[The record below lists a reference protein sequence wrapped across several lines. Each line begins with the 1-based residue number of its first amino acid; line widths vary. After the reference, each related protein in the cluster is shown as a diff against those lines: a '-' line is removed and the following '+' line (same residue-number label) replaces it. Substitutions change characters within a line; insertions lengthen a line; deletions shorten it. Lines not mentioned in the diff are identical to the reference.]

1 MSVCCFL
8 ILQRG
13 RIFGSINYCWDCIN
27 DFTWVFTV
35 SSSYCIH
42 LLPDLVS
49 PSSAICNVLH
59 CRRQDI
65 CTKLSYSMLWATWR
79 AWRRGSWCSESYKQ
93 QVSKRATAATT
104 SWLLY
109 PMDGG
114 LAIGLLPTACC
125 KYYHGL
131 YCTYCVLRASMFC
144 SFSLPPPHS
153 LSFPF
158 NSISIV
164 HFIWFVGGLKLH
176 LTKEKERNECR
187 TVLVLVP
194 VVMPW
199 PHRTVA
205 PPSVVFG
212 QFWIP
217 RNNRK

>member
-1 MSVCCFL
+1 MCVLCLCAASLFSKEAEFSAASIIVGTALMTSHECSQFPPL
-8 ILQRG
+8 I
-13 RIFGSINYCWDCIN
+13 
-27 DFTWVFTV
+27 VF
-35 SSSYCIH
+35 I
-42 LLPDLVS
+42 
-49 PSSAICNVLH
+49 
-59 CRRQDI
+59 
-65 CTKLSYSMLWATWR
+65 KLSYSLLWATWR

-187 TVLVLVP
+187 TVLVP